1 MNVRAHALE
10 TALEGA
16 ALLVSPLA
24 HNNVP
29 VLGVRHVPAAAA
41 PGVEEIAPVLVK
53 KLATT
58 IVKAL
63 A

>member
-1 MNVRAHALE
+1 MNVRALAQE
-10 TALEGA
+10 TALVDA
-16 ALLVSPLA
+16 ALLVSHPA

-29 VLGVRHVPAAAA
+29 VLVVRHVPAAAA

>member
-1 MNVRAHALE
+1 MNVRALALE
-10 TALEGA
+10 TALEDA
-16 ALLVSPLA
+16 ALLVSPHA

-29 VLGVRHVPAAAA
+29 VLVVRHVPVAAA
-41 PGVEEIAPVLVK
+41 PGVEEIALVLVK

-58 IVKAL
+58 TVKAL